1 MQQCGQKVLMTAQ
14 IREMVGSAEQ
24 TDLRGKM
31 TGPGNELTG
40 VGSRGHD
47 TVKDGKVSK
56 MSSRLLG
63 WEQSDGGAIHRN
75 GRCLDETGVY

>member
-1 MQQCGQKVLMTAQ
+1 
-14 IREMVGSAEQ
+14 
-24 TDLRGKM
+24 M
-31 TGPGNELTG
+31 TGPGNELMG